1 VDRSRLTAWL
11 VVAWTAAILFWLGL
25 IADSFPPLGDI
36 AFWAGLLAA
45 AELLPVSLGFHTEVT
60 MAFPIHLAIAIV
72 FRQHP
77 FVAMAIAGLAAMDV
91 REFKREILPHRA
103 LFNRALMSLSMGALL
118 IPLTMFGRDPL
129 ENAAGIAI
137 IVVGATFNLAT
148 NLGLLI
154 LVLNASARIG
164 VRTAIDNLVPKPVFG
179 FILSN
184 ALLAVFGVG
193 AAVADDVGKWAVAAI
208 LIPLLFA
215 RLSILGA
222 RTQQELAERIQEQQK
237 QLLDATERVFKE
249 REEERHRI
257 AADIHDTSLQ
267 TLAAAAYASD
277 NALEFLRAGKLDKAT
292 DAIAHTHGAIDDA
305 ISDLRTS
312 LVDLRRSAVEE
323 GGLIETIQR
332 FADQLSTLWGARV
345 EIVGGLSSEPPLPV
359 AMAALQIVQEGVTNA
374 VKHSSS
380 EKVSVTI
387 SDENGMVRITVEDQG
402 SGFDPNADPTEDHV
416 GVRMMR
422 ERASKVG
429 GRIQFDSRP
438 GMGTRVVAV
447 LPGGVSQ

>member
-1 VDRSRLTAWL
+1 MCAWL
-11 VVAWTAAILFWLGL
+11 VVGL
-25 IADSFPPLGDI
+25 AVGVLLWRGLTEGSLPPAGDI
-36 AFWAGLLAA
+36 VFWAGLLAA

-77 FVAMAIAGLAAMDV
+77 FVAMAIAGVAAIDV
-91 REFKREILPHRA
+91 REFKREILVHRA
-103 LFNRALMSLSMGALL
+103 LFNRALMTLSMGALL
-118 IPLTMFGRDPL
+118 IPLTLYGRDPL
-129 ENAAGIAI
+129 ESAAGVGV
-137 IVVGATFNLAT
+137 IVLGASLNLVT

-154 LVLNASARIG
+154 LVLNASDRIG
-164 VRTAIDNLVPKPVFG
+164 IRTAIDNLVPKPVLG
-179 FILSN
+179 FIFSN

-215 RLSILGA
+215 RLSIVGA
-222 RTQQELAERIQEQQK
+222 RVQQELAERVQDQQK
-237 QLLDATERVFKE
+237 LLLDATERVFKE
-249 REEERHRI
+249 REDERHRI
-257 AADIHDTSLQ
+257 ASDIHDTSLQ
-267 TLAAAAYASD
+267 TLAAASFASD

-292 DAIAHTHGAIDDA
+292 DAIGHTHRAIDDA
-305 ISDLRTS
+305 ISDLCTS

-345 EIVGGLSSEPPLPV
+345 EIIGELSSEPPLPV

-380 EKVSVTI
+380 ETVSVTI
-387 SDENGMVRITVEDQG
+387 SDDSGMVHITVEDQG
-402 SGFDPNADPTEDHV
+402 SGFDPSTDATEDHV
-416 GVRMMR
+416 GVRMMK

-429 GRIQFDSRP
+429 GRIQFDSGP